1 MSSQPTIKRG
11 NDMRSTFAI
20 VALFTVSA
28 LPAQENPFA
37 ARTRPFM
44 NPAASRIIFKGDSSA
59 WEAYHGK
66 LDRLFFDGTGQVSI
80 VHVGGS
86 HVQADMWSME
96 LRHRFQSAAPGVRAG
111 RGFIFPFNLAKSN
124 NPWWYVPEATGRW
137 TGLRNV
143 VRTDSSALG
152 MAGISVTTR
161 DTAATLKVSFRGDI
175 YPGYTFDRVRV
186 LHQMDSSYEVS
197 AWDPDPDVRI
207 ERRVDA
213 AGGFTE
219 FIYDRHLDTLRLRIA
234 RTDTNQRKF
243 TLGGIILGSGDPGF
257 FLHSLGVNGS
267 STTSWLRCQRFSEE
281 LAMLRPD
288 LVILSIGINDAHDP
302 DFSAARYEANYL
314 ELIRRVR
321 TASPGAAILL
331 TTNTDSYMKRRY
343 VNKNAEAVRDAMLR
357 LSASEGVGV
366 WDTYGVMG
374 GHGSIRAWE
383 KAGLAKRDRV
393 HLNREGYSLL
403 GDLLFGAL
411 MEKYGEHIRISSK

>member
-1 MSSQPTIKRG
+1 
-11 NDMRSTFAI
+11 MRSAITI
-20 VALFTVSA
+20 VALLLSIMLT
-28 LPAQENPFA
+28 AQGNPFS
-37 ARTRPFM
+37 ARTKPFM
-44 NPAASRIIFKGDSSA
+44 NPAMSRIVLKGDSAA
-59 WEAYHGK
+59 WKAYHEK
-66 LDRLFFDGTGQVSI
+66 LDQLFFDGTGQVSI

-96 LRHRFQSAAPGVRAG
+96 LRHRFQNAAPGVRAG

-124 NPWWYVPEATGRW
+124 NPWWYVPESTGKW

-143 VRTDSSALG
+143 VRTDSSSLG

-161 DTAATLKVSFRGDI
+161 DTAATLKVSFRGDL

-186 LHQMDSSYEVS
+186 LHHMDSSYEVT
-197 AWDPDPDVRI
+197 AWDPDPAVRI

-219 FIYDRHLDTLRLRIA
+219 FTYDRNLDTLRLRIA
-234 RTDTNQRKF
+234 RTDASQRKF

-257 FLHSLGVNGS
+257 FLHALGVNGS
-267 STTSWLRCQRFSEE
+267 STANWLRCQRFSEE
-281 LAMLRPD
+281 LAMLEPD
-288 LVILSIGINDAHDP
+288 LVIFSIGINDAHDP
-302 DFSAARYEANYL
+302 DFSAARYEANYR

-321 TASPGAAILL
+321 QANPGAAILL

-393 HLNREGYSLL
+393 HLNREGYALL

-411 MEKYGEHIRISSK
+411 MEQYGEHLRISTK